1 MNKRKITVIIHE
13 TDEKLCAE
21 LTASLKKVVVP
32 NKFSLEIKAVKGA
45 ERFAAYE
52 QARRSSDAKYKI
64 YLDEHL
70 VIVDENFLVELL
82 NIFKGDGKIGA
93 VSTSGA
99 IRLSTNGAV
108 LKSANRTNKNYSGE
122 VDMLDC
128 FFIATQYDLPWRHER
143 YKDCVFG
150 TQAQCMELRRAG
162 CKLWVAAQDKPWIA
176 HAGIKFKF
184 KRDSCEKFL
193 DDYSADL
200 FPLVT
205 VIIPTFNRPQYFKE
219 ALDSA
224 LNQTYRNI
232 EVVISDNSTDD
243 ATERLVAGY
252 DDKRIKYFRHKNF
265 DAHDNWN
272 FARSYNNPAAEYV
285 NWLMDDDR
293 FYPTKLEQMVDVY
306 RNNPEVSLVT
316 SAKDY
321 IDATGKVIGK
331 SKALFKDNVTLTGNA
346 AGRLLFL
353 WDNYIGEPTTVLI
366 RKKFLRD
373 NDLCWNEDER
383 GFFSL
388 VDVSTWL
395 QLLSKGKLFRFT
407 ESLSCFRHHKQQ
419 ATYWKST
426 YALTPVSWIKL
437 LKIAWDRKIFI
448 QTEREFK
455 LAAMRL
461 TSTAINRLFE
471 LSSKNVATK
480 EVETLRRTFFAT
492 VDSLRNGCKLELPAI
507 EYSEQDTVKKIR

>member
-1 MNKRKITVIIHE
+1 MNKRKIAIIIHE
-13 TDEKLCAE
+13 TDAKACEE
-21 LTASLKKVVVP
+21 LVTSLKKVSVP
-32 NKFSLEIKAVKGA
+32 KNFSLDVKLIKGA
-45 ERFAAYE
+45 EKYLAYE
-52 QARRSSDAKYKI
+52 QARRASNAKYKI
-64 YLDEHL
+64 YLNEQL
-70 VIVDENFLVELL
+70 VIRNDNFLIELL
-82 NIFKGDGKIGA
+82 NIFKTDNKIGA
-93 VSTSGA
+93 VDISGA
-99 IRLSTNGAV
+99 IELSTHGMA
-108 LKSANRTNKNYSGE
+108 LKSRKRADKKYSGE
-122 VDMLDC
+122 VEMLDG
-128 FFIATQYDLPWRHER
+128 FLFATQYDLPWRYDEF
-143 YKDCVFG
+143 KDDFFG
-150 TQAQCMELRRAG
+150 GQAQCMEFKRAG
-162 CKLWVAAQDKPWIA
+162 YKLFVANQEKPWAVHDEIS
-176 HAGIKFKF
+176 FKLS
-184 KRDSCEKFL
+184 REAYEKFL
-193 DDYSADL
+193 VDYSKDL

-243 ATERLVAGY
+243 ATEQLVQSY
-252 DDKRIKYFRHKNF
+252 DDARIKYFRHKNF
-265 DAHDNWN
+265 TAHDNWN

-293 FYPTKLEQMVDVY
+293 FYPTKLEKMVEVY
-306 RNNPEVSLVT
+306 RNNPEISLVT

-321 IDATGKVIGK
+321 IDAEGKVVGR
-331 SKALFKDNVTLTGNA
+331 SKPIFKKNTILAGNE

-373 NDLCWNEDER
+373 NDLCWNADET

-407 ESLSCFRHHKQQ
+407 ESLSCFRSHKQQ
-419 ATYWKST
+419 ATYWTST

-437 LKIAWDRKIFI
+437 LKDAWDRKIFI
-448 QTEREFK
+448 QTEKDFS

-461 TSTAINRLFE
+461 TSSAVNRLFE
-471 LSSKNVATK
+471 LSFNNVTTK
-480 EVETLRRTFFAT
+480 ELETLKKTFFALT
-492 VDSLRNGCKLELPAI
+492 DSLRNGYRLELPPV
-507 EYSEQDTVKKIR
+507 EYSEQDAIKKIY